1 MVGVVTTDAHDMA
14 ARGPWRDALRSLRR
28 NRGAIAGAVFLLAVS
43 LIAILAPLIA
53 PSSPDAQDTRNVL
66 AAPSAVHWLG
76 TDQLGRD
83 LLSRLIHGARVSIAV
98 GMAVGLAGL
107 VLGCTYGGISGWFG
121 GRVDNL
127 LMRIVDVAYAFPSL
141 LLMIALMEA
150 FKAIPALSHGLPGI
164 IVALTI
170 VAWVSV
176 ARLARGIV
184 LQLREEPYVESARAL
199 GARGGRILLRHI
211 LPNAVGPLLV
221 ILTYR
226 IPMAILA
233 ESTLSF
239 IGLGVPPPFAS
250 WGTLAYDGWT
260 ALLSYPHLLI
270 SPALA
275 IFFTILA
282 FNVVGDGLRD
292 AVDPT
297 LRRGL

>member
-1 MVGVVTTDAHDMA
+1 MADATETVVS
-14 ARGPWRDALRSLRR
+14 RGPWPEVLWSLRR
-28 NRGAIAGAVFLLAVS
+28 NRAATLGALFLLAVVLVS
-43 LIAILAPLIA
+43 VFAPLVA
-53 PSSPDAQDTRNVL
+53 PWSPDAQDTRNVL
-66 AAPSAVHWLG
+66 APPSAAHWLG
-76 TDQLGRD
+76 TDRLGRD
-83 LLSRLIHGARVSIAV
+83 LLSRLIQGARVSIAV
-98 GMAVGLAGL
+98 GVAVGFAGL
-107 VLGCTYGGISGWFG
+107 LLGSVYGGISGWLG
-121 GRVDNL
+121 GGIDNAM
-127 LMRIVDVAYAFPSL
+127 MRAVDVAYAFPSL

-150 FKAIPALSHGLPGI
+150 FKAIPALSQGLPGI
-164 IVALTI
+164 IMALTI

-199 GARGGRILLRHI
+199 GARGGRILIRHL

-260 ALLSYPHLLI
+260 ALLGYPHLLV

>member
-1 MVGVVTTDAHDMA
+1 M
-14 ARGPWRDALRSLRR
+14 
-28 NRGAIAGAVFLLAVS
+28 
-43 LIAILAPLIA
+43 
-53 PSSPDAQDTRNVL
+53 
-66 AAPSAVHWLG
+66 
-76 TDQLGRD
+76 
-83 LLSRLIHGARVSIAV
+83 
-98 GMAVGLAGL
+98 
-107 VLGCTYGGISGWFG
+107 
-121 GRVDNL
+121 
-127 LMRIVDVAYAFPSL
+127 MRAVDVAYAFPSL

-150 FKAIPALSHGLPGI
+150 FKAIPALSQGLPGI

-199 GARGGRILLRHI
+199 GARGGRILIRHL

-226 IPMAILA
+226 SPAIRRV
-233 ESTLSF
+233 TLSF

-250 WGTLAYDGWT
+250 WGTLAYDGWA
-260 ALLSYPHLLI
+260 ALLGYPHLLV